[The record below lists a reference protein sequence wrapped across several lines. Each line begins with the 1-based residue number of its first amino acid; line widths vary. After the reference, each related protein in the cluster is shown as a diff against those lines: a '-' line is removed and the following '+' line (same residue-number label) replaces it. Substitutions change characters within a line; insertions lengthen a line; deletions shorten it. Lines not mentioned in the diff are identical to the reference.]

1 MILEL
6 DLPLSPQEAG
16 VEQGALPLEEVEEV
30 FLSLA
35 LMEEEEEQKKP
46 GPQAE
51 VVAQNHH
58 HRSGC
63 VWIFLALISGD
74 CQDAFCTKDVVAA
87 GRRNRQYVLI
97 QSLYI

>member
-6 DLPLSPQEAG
+6 DLPLSPREAG

-30 FLSLA
+30 FLSLV

-46 GPQAE
+46 VPQAE

-74 CQDAFCTKDVVAA
+74 CQDAFCTKDAVAA
-87 GRRNRQYVLI
+87 GRRTGQYAVI
-97 QSLYI
+97 

>member
-6 DLPLSPQEAG
+6 DLPLSPREAE

-46 GPQAE
+46 VPQAE
-51 VVAQNHH
+51 VVAQNHR

-87 GRRNRQYVLI
+87 GRRTGQYALI
-97 QSLYI
+97 